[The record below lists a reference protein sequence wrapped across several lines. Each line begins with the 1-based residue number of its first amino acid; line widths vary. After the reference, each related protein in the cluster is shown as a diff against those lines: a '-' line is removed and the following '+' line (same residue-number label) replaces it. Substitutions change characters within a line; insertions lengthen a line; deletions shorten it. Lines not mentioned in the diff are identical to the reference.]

1 MNEALV
7 ERLAWCADAESEA
20 AAIAAEEA
28 TAAIAVSPWKRKE
41 VPERKSVVVV
51 FFGAA
56 AETEE
61 HIPGRPSMVQAVAL
75 EGGSGVQLPPVE
87 AHSSSLELKSIDS
100 IGVVPLSETGS

>member
-1 MNEALV
+1 MPRVKPLLLPLKKPPLLLPSAHGNV
-7 ERLAWCADAESEA
+7 KKSQ
-20 AAIAAEEA
+20 
-28 TAAIAVSPWKRKE
+28 KE
-41 VPERKSVVVV
+41 KSVVVV